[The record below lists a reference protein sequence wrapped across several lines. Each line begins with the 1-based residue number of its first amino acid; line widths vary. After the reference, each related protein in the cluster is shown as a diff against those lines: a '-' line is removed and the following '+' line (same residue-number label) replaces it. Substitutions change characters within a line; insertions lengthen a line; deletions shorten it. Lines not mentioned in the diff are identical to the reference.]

1 MIVATGHNGWTD
13 QFEDQEEPRPGFH
26 NDRVSEFSMPL
37 DWSQLAE
44 WLPIGRWWF
53 MEDLL
58 WVHDWDKMFWWPFM
72 TETKCSYQPSERWAV
87 CDAISLSCVT
97 KCSSFRW
104 LETTFCSKC
113 QSWKVTK
120 AHKPS
125 PPYIYRFSF
134 TWGPAKLPDQKPSKE
149 AKDNILKLWYPL
161 LINITKNR
169 HENDIFVS
177 WPIK

>member
-1 MIVATGHNGWTD
+1 MAPNWEAMVY
-13 QFEDQEEPRPGFH
+13 
-26 NDRVSEFSMPL
+26 VL
-37 DWSQLAE
+37 
-44 WLPIGRWWF
+44 
-53 MEDLL
+53 
-58 WVHDWDKMFWWPFM
+58 WWPFM

-134 TWGPAKLPDQKPSKE
+134 TWGPAKLPDQKLSKE

-161 LINITKNR
+161 LINITKKSPWKWSFWVVTYIITFWVNLQAYLEPKFQNSGFKNGQNTAMHR
-169 HENDIFVS
+169 EGCYFVIFF
-177 WPIK
+177 

>member
-1 MIVATGHNGWTD
+1 MTGWASSTKVLTNTNTNHNYYVLW
-13 QFEDQEEPRPGFH
+13 
-26 NDRVSEFSMPL
+26 
-37 DWSQLAE
+37 
-44 WLPIGRWWF
+44 WL
-53 MEDLL
+53 
-58 WVHDWDKMFWWPFM
+58 FM

-134 TWGPAKLPDQKPSKE
+134 TWGPAKLPDQKLSKE

-169 HENDIFVS
+169 HENDLFGS
-177 WPIK
+177 WPIKWLFGSIIRPTWSQNFRALAQEMPDLYDF

>member
-1 MIVATGHNGWTD
+1 MAPNWEAMVYVLW
-13 QFEDQEEPRPGFH
+13 
-26 NDRVSEFSMPL
+26 
-37 DWSQLAE
+37 
-44 WLPIGRWWF
+44 WL
-53 MEDLL
+53 
-58 WVHDWDKMFWWPFM
+58 FM

-169 HENDIFVS
+169 HENDLFGS
-177 WPIK
+177 WPIKWLFGSIIRPTWSRNFRALAQEMPDLYDF

>member
-1 MIVATGHNGWTD
+1 MIVATTAGPTSLRTRKNQGQVFTMTGFQNFWCLWIGPNWLNG
-13 QFEDQEEPRPGFH
+13 
-26 NDRVSEFSMPL
+26 
-37 DWSQLAE
+37 SQLGGDGLCA
-44 WLPIGRWWF
+44 LVTF
-53 MEDLL
+53 
-58 WVHDWDKMFWWPFM
+58 HDWDKMFWWPFM

-134 TWGPAKLPDQKPSKE
+134 TWGPAKLPDQKLSKE

-169 HENDIFVS
+169 HENDLFGS
-177 WPIK
+177 WPI